1 MRSMRVGFAAAVVA
15 AAGIAVA
22 ACGSS
27 PVPGAAGSS
36 SSSTTKA
43 AAPASPVDAIEAAYT
58 STTSAGTAKV
68 SMDMAMSVQGTK
80 VDFGGDGVMD
90 FASKTGN
97 ITLSAMGMT
106 MEARMIDGIEY
117 LHMPSGLTGSTTT
130 KPWVRLDMNKAVQD
144 KFGASLSQ
152 INGGS
157 TSDPTQMLSYLQG
170 VGSDI
175 HNDGPATVDGTATT
189 HYTATMSL
197 DALARKQHLSQNT
210 VSTLEKAIGMT
221 MTMQLWIDGQNRL
234 RQMSYNQTMNPDAL
248 GGSGAGGAKTGP
260 ITATMTMKL
269 SDFGTPVN
277 VTAPPADQVTDVN

>member
-1 MRSMRVGFAAAVVA
+1 MRSMRVGFAAAIVA

-27 PVPGAAGSS
+27 TVPGAAGSS
-36 SSSTTKA
+36 PSTTTKA

-68 SMDMAMSVQGTK
+68 SMDMAMSAQGMNI
-80 VDFGGDGVMD
+80 DLGGNGVMD
-90 FASKTGN
+90 FASKTGDMTMN
-97 ITLSAMGMT
+97 AMGMSIET
-106 MEARMIDGIEY
+106 RMIDGVEY
-117 LHMPSGLTGSTTT
+117 LHMPPGLAGSTKA
-130 KPWVRLDMNKAVQD
+130 KPWIKMDINKMAQD

-152 INGGS
+152 IGGG
-157 TSDPTQMLSYLQG
+157 TSDPTQILSYLQG

-175 HNDGPATVDGTATT
+175 HNDGPGTVDGTATT

-197 DALARKQHLSQNT
+197 DALAQKQHLSQDT
-210 VSTLEKAIGMT
+210 VSTLEKAIGKT

-234 RQMSYNQTMNPDAL
+234 RQMSYHQTMNPDAL
-248 GGSGAGGAKTGP
+248 GGSGASSAMTGP